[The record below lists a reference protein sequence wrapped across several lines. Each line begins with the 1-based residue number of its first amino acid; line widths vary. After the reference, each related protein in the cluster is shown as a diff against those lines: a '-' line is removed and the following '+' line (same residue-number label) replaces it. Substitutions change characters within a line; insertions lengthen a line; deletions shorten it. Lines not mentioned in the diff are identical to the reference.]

1 MPHIFTQ
8 LQLKMG
14 FRISRSPPACYRRS
28 KIGKLGEF
36 CKYER
41 VGRVLGCSS
50 WLACSL
56 YTMSL
61 PPPPYYTT
69 HQPTAHRKQPTNGT
83 LCNQRCPTSQF
94 SVGCPSSWLP
104 CPSPSA
110 CKWFHSSPKS
120 HLPVHPARHDNL
132 EVESSGFKHNSKQ
145 TQWTLYFAQS
155 KEEWLSFLKSTRL
168 PYLVSLTTFLRG
180 LPIIHRKVSF
190 RRICQSWR
198 RLWGLDWRQIN
209 NRNSCAW
216 QKVPLTLWVSQLSHF
231 SWRDGF

>member
-1 MPHIFTQ
+1 MFTYTWQTVLSKLSATLFCVCLLSYRYLLPSRLFFMPHIFTQ

-145 TQWTLYFAQS
+145 TQWTLCTKQRRV
-155 KEEWLSFLKSTRL
+155 T
-168 PYLVSLTTFLRG
+168 LVS
-180 LPIIHRKVSF
+180 
-190 RRICQSWR
+190 
-198 RLWGLDWRQIN
+198 
-209 NRNSCAW
+209 
-216 QKVPLTLWVSQLSHF
+216 
-231 SWRDGF
+231 